1 MSLFYVCLNVSRI
14 HNSSNI
20 QAIINN
26 DCRTFSLP
34 SLAKDH
40 FESVSPKLVQQTTKV
55 AQSPLAKTTLKFLIR
70 VLHFLFFFG
79 IFSYLHGLH
88 VYLFLWKVPT
98 YLHCFL
104 HNTYKKKSHL
114 HPLIKTYTFIN
125 FWENLPPTW
134 LMGPHAY

>member
-1 MSLFYVCLNVSRI
+1 MSLFLCMFECFKNTHLI
-14 HNSSNI
+14 KI

-70 VLHFLFFFG
+70 VLHFLFFGDF
-79 IFSYLHGLH
+79 F
-88 VYLFLWKVPT
+88 PT
-98 YLHCFL
+98 YMA
-104 HNTYKKKSHL
+104 
-114 HPLIKTYTFIN
+114 YTFIY
-125 FWENLPPTW
+125 FLEKFPPTYTVFYIIHIKNPTYTS
-134 LMGPHAY
+134 LLRPTRLLISEKTSHIHDY